1 MAACFYSMPSMD
13 VSHLI
18 ESLNDRQ
25 REAVSAEPGPLLVLA
40 GAGSGKTRVLT
51 HRIAW
56 ACEVDGLSPFSVLA
70 VTFTNK
76 AAAEMR
82 ARVESL
88 LGISAAAMWVGT
100 FHGLAHR
107 MLRLHF
113 EAAKLPQSFQI
124 LDSDDQLRLVKRV
137 VRQLDLDE
145 ARWPPKQAQW
155 FINHNKDEGLR
166 PAHIDPG
173 QDPVQQQMLEIYRL
187 YQELCER
194 SGVVD
199 FAELLLRVLELIRDN
214 DDIRGHY
221 QRRFQ
226 HILVDEFQDTNAIQY
241 AWLRLMAGADTP
253 VFVVGDDD
261 QSIYGWRGARIE
273 NIHHFERDFT
283 NTQVI
288 RLEQNY
294 RSTGTILKAAN
305 ALIDNNQSRL
315 GKELWT
321 QSDDGEPIMFYSAYN
336 EKDEA
341 RFVIDRIESWV
352 AQGRDRK
359 DVAILYRSNVQSRQF
374 EETLV
379 TRGMPYRVYGGL
391 RFFERAEIKDTLAYL
406 RMISN
411 PTADNAF
418 ERTVNHPP
426 RGIGQKTIDEIRNHA
441 RTQSASLWNASL
453 NLVETQQLSARA
465 RGALQNYLDLIRR
478 MTSELTELPL
488 AEQIKSSI
496 EISGLDAHFKKDS
509 TEKGQSRV
517 ENLQELVGAGKGFAY
532 DVVIVETMSTLDAFL
547 AHAALEAGEGQAD
560 AWEDC
565 VQLMTMHSVKGLEFP
580 LVFLVGME
588 EGLFPHQRSSEEPG
602 RMEEE
607 RRLCYVGI
615 TRAREQL
622 VVTCAEVRRLYGGE
636 SYNMLSR
643 FVREIPD
650 ELMQEIRPKAN
661 FSRPVM
667 TASPQISRERAEV
680 DTGLFVGQRVN
691 HARFGD
697 GIVLNL
703 EGQGPQSRVQVN
715 FEAAGSKWLIA
726 SMANLQPA

>member
-1 MAACFYSMPSMD
+1 M
-13 VSHLI
+13 
-18 ESLNDRQ
+18 
-25 REAVSAEPGPLLVLA
+25 
-40 GAGSGKTRVLT
+40 
-51 HRIAW
+51 
-56 ACEVDGLSPFSVLA
+56 
-70 VTFTNK
+70 
-76 AAAEMR
+76 
-82 ARVESL
+82 
-88 LGISAAAMWVGT
+88 
-100 FHGLAHR
+100 
-107 MLRLHF
+107 
-113 EAAKLPQSFQI
+113 
-124 LDSDDQLRLVKRV
+124 VKRV

-166 PAHIDPG
+166 PSHIDPG
-173 QDPVQQQMLEIYRL
+173 QDPIQQQMLEIYRL
-187 YQELCER
+187 YQDQCER
-194 SGVVD
+194 AGVVD

-214 DDIRGHY
+214 DDIREHY
-221 QRRFQ
+221 QRRFR

-241 AWLRLMAGADTP
+241 AWLRLMAGSDTP

-273 NIHHFERDFT
+273 NIHHFEQDFA
-283 NTQVI
+283 NTRVI

-321 QSDDGEPIMFYSAYN
+321 QSDAGEPIMFYSAYN

-341 RFVIDRIESWV
+341 RFVIDRIENWV
-352 AQGRDRK
+352 EQGRSRNE
-359 DVAILYRSNVQSRQF
+359 VAVLYRSNAQSRQF
-374 EETLV
+374 EEALV
-379 TRGMPYRVYGGL
+379 MRGIPYRVYGGL
-391 RFFERAEIKDTLAYL
+391 RFYERAEIKDTLAYL
-406 RMISN
+406 RMISS
-411 PTADNAF
+411 PTADTAF

-426 RGIGQKTIDEIRNHA
+426 RGIGQKTIDEIRHHA
-441 RTQSASLWNASL
+441 RASSATLWTASLE
-453 NLVETQQLSARA
+453 LVGSDQLTSRA
-465 RGALQNYLDLIRR
+465 RSALQGYIDLVRR
-478 MTSELTELPL
+478 LTAELAELPL
-488 AEQIKSSI
+488 GEQIKLII
-496 EISGLDAHFKKDS
+496 EMSGLEAHFQKDRS
-509 TEKGQSRV
+509 EKGQSRI
-517 ENLQELVGAGKGFAY
+517 ENLQELVGAGKNFQHDAL
-532 DVVIVETMSTLDAFL
+532 IEENMSTLDAFL

-622 VVTCAEVRRLYGGE
+622 VVTSAEVRRLYGGE

-650 ELMQEIRPKAN
+650 DLIQEVRPKAR
-661 FSRPVM
+661 FTRPGVQAAPSM
-667 TASPQISRERAEV
+667 HRERAEA

>member
-1 MAACFYSMPSMD
+1 MD

-18 ESLNDRQ
+18 DSLNERQ
-25 REAVSAEPGPLLVLA
+25 RDAVSAEAGPLLVLA

-56 ACEVDGLSPFSVLA
+56 AVEVDGLSPYSVLA

-107 MLRLHF
+107 MLRMHY
-113 EAAKLPQSFQI
+113 EAARLPQNFQI
-124 LDSDDQLRLVKRV
+124 LDSDDQLRMVKRV

-155 FINHNKDEGLR
+155 FINQNKDEGLR
-166 PAHIDPG
+166 PAHVDSG
-173 QDPVQQQMLEIYRL
+173 QDPIHQQMLEIYRL
-187 YQELCER
+187 YDELCQR
-194 SGVVD
+194 AGVVD

-214 DDIRGHY
+214 DDVREHY

-273 NIHHFERDFT
+273 NIHDFQKHFS
-283 NTQVI
+283 NTRVI

-294 RSTGTILKAAN
+294 RSTGIILKAAN
-305 ALIDNNQSRL
+305 ALIDNNQSRM

-321 QSDDGEPIMFYSAYN
+321 QSADGELITYYSAYN

-341 RFVIDRIESWV
+341 RFVVDRIESWV
-352 AQGRDRK
+352 AEGRSRNEIA
-359 DVAILYRSNVQSRQF
+359 VLYRSNAQSRQF

-379 TRGMPYRVYGGL
+379 TRGVPYRVYGGL

-406 RMISN
+406 RMISS

-426 RGIGQKTIDEIRNHA
+426 RGIGQKTIDEIRSHA
-441 RTQSASLWNASL
+441 RVQSSSLWDASLE
-453 NLVETQQLSARA
+453 LVDLQQLTARA
-465 RGALQNYLDLIRR
+465 RGALQAYVDLIQRL
-478 MTSELTELPL
+478 TAELGELPL
-488 AEQIKSSI
+488 NEQIKSSI
-496 EISGLDAHFKKDS
+496 EISGLDAHFKKDNS
-509 TEKGQSRV
+509 EKGQSRT
-517 ENLQELVGAGKGFAY
+517 ENLQELVGAGKGFEY
-532 DVVIVETMSTLDAFL
+532 DAVIDENMSTLDAFL
-547 AHAALEAGEGQAD
+547 AHAALEAGEAQGD

-622 VVTCAEVRRLYGGE
+622 VVTSAEVRRLYGNE
-636 SYNMLSR
+636 SYNTLSR

-650 ELMQEIRPKAN
+650 ELKQEIRPKAQ

-667 TASPQISRERAEV
+667 QTPTRRQYNLAQE
-680 DTGLFVGQRVN
+680 DTGLIVGQRVN

-697 GIVLNL
+697 GVVVNL
-703 EGQGPQSRVQVN
+703 EGQGSQARVQVN
-715 FEAAGSKWLIA
+715 FEKEGSKWLIA
-726 SMANLQPA
+726 SMANLQPV

>member
-1 MAACFYSMPSMD
+1 MD
-13 VSHLI
+13 VSHI
-18 ESLNDRQ
+18 IDSLNERQ
-25 REAVSAEPGPLLVLA
+25 REAVSAEPGPLLILA

-56 ACEVDGLSPFSVLA
+56 VCEVNGESPYSVLA

-82 ARVESL
+82 ARVEAL

-107 MLRLHF
+107 MLRLHY
-113 EAAKLPQSFQI
+113 EAAGLPQNFQI
-124 LDSDDQLRLVKRV
+124 LDSDDQLRMVKRV

-166 PAHIDPG
+166 PTNIDPG
-173 QDPVQQQMLEIYRL
+173 QDPIQQQMLAIYRL
-187 YQELCER
+187 YEELCQLA
-194 SGVVD
+194 GVVD
-199 FAELLLRVLELIRDN
+199 FAELLLRVLELIRDH
-214 DDIRGHY
+214 DDVREHY
-221 QRRFQ
+221 QRRFK

-241 AWLRLMAGADTP
+241 AWLRLMAGPTTP

-273 NIHHFERDFT
+273 NIHNFEKDFR
-283 NTQVI
+283 NTQVV

-305 ALIDNNQSRL
+305 ALIEENTSRL

-321 QSDDGEPIMFYSAYN
+321 DSADGELILYYSAYN
-336 EKDEA
+336 EKDES
-341 RFVIDRIESWV
+341 RFVIDRIEAWV
-352 AQGRDRK
+352 ADGRSRNE
-359 DVAILYRSNVQSRQF
+359 VAVLYRSNAQSRQF

-406 RMISN
+406 RMTSS

-426 RGIGQKTIDEIRNHA
+426 RGIGQKTIDEIRAHA
-441 RTQSASLWNASL
+441 RARLITLWDASLELVASDR
-453 NLVETQQLSARA
+453 LSARA
-465 RGALQNYLDLIRR
+465 RSALQSYVDLVRR
-478 MTSELTELPL
+478 MTSELSELPL
-488 AEQIKSSI
+488 GEQIRASV

-509 TEKGQSRV
+509 SEKGQSRL
-517 ENLQELVGAGKGFAY
+517 ENLQELVGAGKGFEY
-532 DVVIVETMSTLDAFL
+532 DAVIDENLSVLDAFL
-547 AHAALEAGEGQAD
+547 AHAALEAGEAQGD

-622 VVTCAEVRRLYGGE
+622 VLTSAEVRRLYGNE
-636 SYNMLSR
+636 SYNPLSR

-650 ELMQEIRPKAN
+650 ELKQEIRPKAQ

-667 TASPQISRERAEV
+667 QVAPSRNMGQARARE
-680 DTGLFVGQRVN
+680 DTGLAVGQSVN

-697 GIVLNL
+697 GIVINL
-703 EGQGPQSRVQVN
+703 EGQGAQSRVQVN
-715 FEAAGSKWLIA
+715 FEKEGSKWLIA

>member
-1 MAACFYSMPSMD
+1 MD

-18 ESLNDRQ
+18 DSLNDRQ
-25 REAVSAEPGPLLVLA
+25 REAVSAEPGPILVLA

-56 ACEVDGLSPFSVLA
+56 ACEVDGLSPYSVLA

-107 MLRLHF
+107 MLRLHY
-113 EAAKLPQSFQI
+113 EAARLPQSFQI
-124 LDSDDQLRLVKRV
+124 LDSDDQLRMVKRV

-145 ARWPPKQAQW
+145 ASLPPKQAQW

-166 PAHIDPG
+166 PTHIDAG
-173 QDPVQQQMLEIYRL
+173 QDPIQQQMLEIYRL

-194 SGVVD
+194 AGVVD

-214 DDIRGHY
+214 DDIREHY
-221 QRRFQ
+221 QRRFA

-241 AWLRLMAGADTP
+241 AWLRLMAGAATP

-273 NIHHFERDFT
+273 NIHHFEQDFA
-283 NTQVI
+283 NTRVI
-288 RLEQNY
+288 KLEQNY

-305 ALIDNNQSRL
+305 ALIENNHSRL

-341 RFVIDRIESWV
+341 RFVIDRIENWV
-352 AQGRDRK
+352 AQGRSRNEAA
-359 DVAILYRSNVQSRQF
+359 VLYRSNVQSRQF
-374 EETLV
+374 EEALF
-379 TRGMPYRVYGGL
+379 TRGVPYRVYGGL

-406 RMISN
+406 RMISS
-411 PTADNAF
+411 PSADNAF

-441 RTQSASLWNASL
+441 RTQSASLWSASL
-453 NLVETQQLSARA
+453 ELVAEQQLSARA
-465 RGALQNYLDLIRR
+465 HSALQNYLDLIRR
-478 MTSELTELPL
+478 MTAELGELPL
-488 AEQIKSSI
+488 VEQIKASI

-517 ENLQELVGAGKGFAY
+517 ENLQELIGAGKSFTSDA
-532 DVVIVETMSTLDAFL
+532 VIEENMSTLDAFL

-622 VVTCAEVRRLYGGE
+622 VVTSAEVRRLYGGE

-643 FVREIPD
+643 FVREIPP

-661 FSRPVM
+661 FSRPVIQ
-667 TASPQISRERAEV
+667 ASSRIGHDRVEE

-715 FEAAGSKWLIA
+715 FEDAGSKWLIA

>member
-1 MAACFYSMPSMD
+1 MD
-13 VSHLI
+13 VSHI
-18 ESLNDRQ
+18 IDSLNERQ
-25 REAVSAEPGPLLVLA
+25 REAVSAEPGPLLILA

-56 ACEVDGLSPFSVLA
+56 VCEVNGESPYSVLA

-82 ARVESL
+82 ARVEAL

-107 MLRLHF
+107 MLRLHY
-113 EAAKLPQSFQI
+113 EAAGLPQNFQI
-124 LDSDDQLRLVKRV
+124 LDSDDQLRMVKRV

-166 PAHIDPG
+166 PANIDPG
-173 QDPVQQQMLEIYRL
+173 QDPIQQQLVAIYRL
-187 YQELCER
+187 YEELCQLA
-194 SGVVD
+194 GVVD
-199 FAELLLRVLELIRDN
+199 FAELLLRVLELIRDH
-214 DDIRGHY
+214 DDVRGHY
-221 QRRFQ
+221 QRRFK

-241 AWLRLMAGADTP
+241 AWLRLMASSTTP

-273 NIHHFERDFT
+273 NIHNFEKDFR

-305 ALIDNNQSRL
+305 ALIEENKSRL

-321 QSDDGEPIMFYSAYN
+321 DSADGDLILYYSAYN

-341 RFVIDRIESWV
+341 RFVIDRIEAWV
-352 AQGRDRK
+352 ADGRSRNE
-359 DVAILYRSNVQSRQF
+359 VAVLYRSNAQSRQF

-379 TRGMPYRVYGGL
+379 TRGVPYRVYGGL

-406 RMISN
+406 RMISS

-426 RGIGQKTIDEIRNHA
+426 RGIGQKTIDEIRAH
-441 RTQSASLWNASL
+441 
-453 NLVETQQLSARA
+453 ARA
-465 RGALQNYLDLIRR
+465 RMITLWDASLELVATDQLSGRARSALQTYVDLIRR
-478 MTSELTELPL
+478 MTSELGELPL
-488 AEQIKSSI
+488 GEQIRSSV

-509 TEKGQSRV
+509 SEKGQSRL
-517 ENLQELVGAGKGFAY
+517 ENLQELVGAGKGFEY
-532 DVVIVETMSTLDAFL
+532 DAEIDENMSVLDAFL
-547 AHAALEAGEGQAD
+547 AHAALEAGEAQGD

-622 VVTCAEVRRLYGGE
+622 VVTSAEVRRLYGNE

-650 ELMQEIRPKAN
+650 ELKQEIRPKAQ
-661 FSRPVM
+661 FSRAVM
-667 TASPQISRERAEV
+667 QAPSRNMGQHRAQE
-680 DTGLFVGQRVN
+680 DTGLAVGQRVN

-697 GIVLNL
+697 GVVINL
-703 EGQGPQSRVQVN
+703 EGQGAQSRVQVN
-715 FEAAGSKWLIA
+715 FESAGSKWLIA

>member
-1 MAACFYSMPSMD
+1 MD
-13 VSHLI
+13 VSHLLD
-18 ESLNDRQ
+18 SLNDRQ
-25 REAVSAEPGPLLVLA
+25 REAVSADPGNILVLA

-56 ACEVDGLSPFSVLA
+56 ACEVFGLSPFAVLA

-76 AAAEMR
+76 AASEMR
-82 ARVESL
+82 GRVEAL

-107 MLRLHF
+107 MLRLHH
-113 EAAKLPQSFQI
+113 EAARLPQAFQI

-137 VRQLDLDE
+137 IRQLDLDE

-155 FINHNKDEGLR
+155 YINHNKDEGLR
-166 PAHIDPG
+166 PAHVDPG
-173 QDPVQQQMLEIYRL
+173 QDPMQQQWLEIYRL
-187 YQELCER
+187 YEDLCER
-194 SGVVD
+194 NGVVD
-199 FAELLLRVLELIRDN
+199 FAELLLRSLELIRDN
-214 DDIRGHY
+214 DDLREHY
-221 QRRFQ
+221 QRRFKY
-226 HILVDEFQDTNAIQY
+226 ILVDEFQDTNAIQY

-253 VFVVGDDD
+253 TFVVGDDD

-273 NIHHFERDFT
+273 NIHHFERDFAGT
-283 NTQVI
+283 RVI

-294 RSTGTILKAAN
+294 RSTGTILQAAN
-305 ALIDNNQSRL
+305 ALIDNNRERL

-321 QSDDGEPIMFYSAYN
+321 DSGAGDPILFYSAYN

-341 RFVIDRIESWV
+341 RFVADRVENWV
-352 AQGRDRK
+352 AQGRGRSEIA
-359 DVAILYRSNVQSRQF
+359 VLYRSNAQSRQF
-374 EETLV
+374 EETFV
-379 TRGMPYRVYGGL
+379 ARRIPYRVYGGL
-391 RFFERAEIKDTLAYL
+391 RFFERAEIKDALAYL
-406 RMISN
+406 RMLSN
-411 PTADNAF
+411 PTTDPAF

-426 RGIGQKTIDEIRNHA
+426 RGIGQKTVDEIRAYA
-441 RTQSASLWNASL
+441 RAESASLW
-453 NLVETQQLSARA
+453 SAT
-465 RGALQNYLDLIRR
+465 LDLIDSDRLTSRARSALKAYVDLVRR
-478 MTSELTELPL
+478 LTDELAELTL
-488 AEQIKSSI
+488 AEQIKAI
-496 EISGLDAHFKKDS
+496 VERSGLEAHFAKDRS
-509 TEKGQSRV
+509 EKGQARI
-517 ENLQELVGAGKGFAY
+517 ENLQELVGAGKAFQYEA
-532 DVVIVETMSTLDAFL
+532 VIDEGLSPLDAFL

-622 VVTCAEVRRLYGGE
+622 VITSAEVRRLFGGE

-643 FVREIPD
+643 FVRELPD
-650 ELMQEIRPKAN
+650 ELIEEIRPKAS
-661 FSRPVM
+661 FTRPVIPS
-667 TASPQISRERAEV
+667 SPRLGHDRVEE
-680 DTGLFVGQRVN
+680 DTGLFVGQRVT
-691 HARFGD
+691 HARFGP

-715 FEAAGSKWLIA
+715 FEDAGSKWLIA

>member
-1 MAACFYSMPSMD
+1 MD

-18 ESLNDRQ
+18 DSLNERQ
-25 REAVSAEPGPLLVLA
+25 RDAVSADPGHLLVLA

-51 HRIAW
+51 HRVAW
-56 ACEVDGLSPFSVLA
+56 VCEVNGLSPFSVLA

-107 MLRLHF
+107 MLRLHY
-113 EAAKLPQSFQI
+113 EAAGLPQNFQI
-124 LDSDDQLRLVKRV
+124 LDSDDQLRLVKRA
-137 VRQLDLDE
+137 VRELDLDE

-155 FINHNKDEGLR
+155 FINHHKDEGLR
-166 PAHIDPG
+166 PGNIDAG
-173 QDPVQQQMLEIYRL
+173 QDPIQQQLVEIYRH
-187 YQELCER
+187 YEELCR
-194 SGVVD
+194 RNGVVD
-199 FAELLLRVLELIRDN
+199 FAELLLRVLELIRDH
-214 DDIRGHY
+214 DDVRGHY

-241 AWLRLMAGADTP
+241 AWLRLMAGDSTP

-273 NIHHFERDFT
+273 NIHHFETDFA
-283 NTQVI
+283 NTRVI

-321 QSDDGEPIMFYSAYN
+321 QSSDGEPILYYSAYN

-341 RFVIDRIESWV
+341 RFVVDRIDSWV
-352 AQGRDRK
+352 ADGRSRNE
-359 DVAILYRSNVQSRQF
+359 VAVLYRSNAQSRQF

-379 TRGMPYRVYGGL
+379 TRGIPYRVYGGF

-406 RMISN
+406 RM
-411 PTADNAF
+411 TATPNDDGAF
-418 ERTVNHPP
+418 ERTVNNPP
-426 RGIGQKTIDEIRNHA
+426 RGIGQKTIDEVRLHA
-441 RTQSASLWNASL
+441 RSHAVSLWAASHA
-453 NLVETQQLSARA
+453 LVDSEQLTARA
-465 RGALQNYLDLIRR
+465 RGALQGFLALIGR
-478 MTSELTELPL
+478 MTEELSELPL
-488 AEQIKSSI
+488 SEQIRSII
-496 EISGLDAHFKKDS
+496 EISGLEQHFKKDNS
-509 TEKGQSRV
+509 EKGQSRV
-517 ENLQELVGAGKGFAY
+517 ENLQELVGAGKGFEYEAE
-532 DVVIVETMSTLDAFL
+532 VEEGMTMLDAFL
-547 AHAALEAGEGQAD
+547 AHAALEAGESQGD

-588 EGLFPHQRSSEEPG
+588 EGLFPHQRSAEEPG

-622 VVTCAEVRRLYGGE
+622 VITSAEVRRLYGNE
-636 SYNMLSR
+636 NYNLLSR

-650 ELMQEIRPKAN
+650 GLKQEIRPRAQ

-667 TASPQISRERAEV
+667 QAPVAAGREVVEE

-703 EGQGPQSRVQVN
+703 EGQGAQSRVQVN
-715 FEAAGSKWLIA
+715 FESAGSKWLIA
-726 SMANLQPA
+726 SMANLQPC

>member
-1 MAACFYSMPSMD
+1 MD

-18 ESLNDRQ
+18 DPLNDRQ
-25 REAVSAEPGPLLVLA
+25 REAVSAEPGPILILA

-56 ACEVDGLSPFSVLA
+56 ACEVDGLSPYSVLA

-107 MLRLHF
+107 MLRMHY
-113 EAAKLPQSFQI
+113 EAARLPQNFQI

-166 PAHIDPG
+166 PAHIDAG

-194 SGVVD
+194 AGVVD

-221 QRRFQ
+221 QRRFA

-273 NIHHFERDFT
+273 NIHHFEQDFA
-283 NTQVI
+283 NTRVI

-305 ALIDNNQSRL
+305 ALIDNNRSRL

-341 RFVIDRIESWV
+341 RFVIERIENWV
-352 AQGRDRK
+352 AQGRSRK
-359 DVAILYRSNVQSRQF
+359 EVAVLYRSNAQSRQF
-374 EETLV
+374 EEALV
-379 TRGMPYRVYGGL
+379 TRGVPYRVYGGL

-406 RMISN
+406 RMISS
-411 PTADNAF
+411 PTADHAF

-441 RTQSASLWNASL
+441 RVQSASLWGASL
-453 NLVETQQLSARA
+453 ELVTTQHLSSRA
-465 RGALQNYLDLIRR
+465 RSALQGYLDLIRR
-478 MTSELTELPL
+478 MTAELAELTL

-496 EISGLDAHFKKDS
+496 DVTGLDAHFKKDS

-517 ENLQELVGAGKGFAY
+517 ENLQELVGAGKSFAY
-532 DVVIVETMSTLDAFL
+532 DAVIEEDMSTLDAFL

-622 VVTCAEVRRLYGGE
+622 VVTSAEVRRLYGGE

-650 ELMQEIRPKAN
+650 ELMQEIRPRAN
-661 FSRPVM
+661 FSRPVLQ
-667 TASPQISRERAEV
+667 ASPRVSQDRAEE

-715 FEAAGSKWLIA
+715 FEVAGSKWLIA

>member
-1 MAACFYSMPSMD
+1 MD

-18 ESLNDRQ
+18 DPLNEPQ
-25 REAVSAEPGPLLVLA
+25 REAVSAEPGPILVLA

-51 HRIAW
+51 HRVAW
-56 ACEVDGLSPFSVLA
+56 VCEVNGLSPYSVLA

-76 AAAEMR
+76 AASEMR
-82 ARVESL
+82 SRVESL

-107 MLRLHF
+107 MLRLHY
-113 EAAKLPQSFQI
+113 EAAGLPQGFQI
-124 LDSDDQLRLVKRV
+124 LDSDDQLRMVKRV
-137 VRQLDLDE
+137 IRQLDLDE

-173 QDPVQQQMLEIYRL
+173 QDPIQQQMLEIYRI
-187 YQELCER
+187 YQDQCER
-194 SGVVD
+194 AGVVD
-199 FAELLLRVLELIRDN
+199 FAELLLRVLELIRDH
-214 DDIRGHY
+214 DDIREHY
-221 QRRFQ
+221 HRRFR

-241 AWLRLMAGADTP
+241 AWLRLMAGAETP

-273 NIHHFERDFT
+273 NIHHFEKDFAAT
-283 NTQVI
+283 RVI

-305 ALIDNNQSRL
+305 ALIDNNHSRL

-321 QSDDGEPIMFYSAYN
+321 QSDAGEPILFYSAYN

-341 RFVIDRIESWV
+341 RFVVDRIESWV
-352 AQGRDRK
+352 EQGRSRK
-359 DVAILYRSNVQSRQF
+359 EVAVLYRSNAQSRQF

-379 TRGMPYRVYGGL
+379 TRGVPYRVYGGL

-406 RMISN
+406 RMISS
-411 PTADNAF
+411 PAADNAF

-426 RGIGQKTIDEIRNHA
+426 RGIGQKTIDEIRNYA
-441 RTQSASLWNASL
+441 REQSASLWTASRE
-453 NLVETQQLSARA
+453 LVKSSDRLTSRA
-465 RGALQNYLDLIRR
+465 RGALQAYIELVRR
-478 MTSELTELPL
+478 MTDQLAELPL
-488 AEQIKSSI
+488 GEQIKSSI
-496 EISGLDAHFKKDS
+496 EMSGLGAHFKKDS
-509 TEKGQSRV
+509 SEKGQSRI
-517 ENLQELVGAGKGFAY
+517 ENLQELVGAGKSFEY
-532 DVVIVETMSTLDAFL
+532 DAVIEENMTMLDAFL

-622 VVTCAEVRRLYGGE
+622 VVTSAEVRRLFGGE

-650 ELMQEIRPKAN
+650 ELVQEVRPRAQ
-661 FSRPVM
+661 FTRPGFQATPAVH
-667 TASPQISRERAEV
+667 RERAEQ

-697 GIVLNL
+697 GVVLNL

-726 SMANLQPA
+726 NMANLQPA

>member
-1 MAACFYSMPSMD
+1 MD

-18 ESLNDRQ
+18 DPLNDRQ
-25 REAVSAEPGPLLVLA
+25 REAVSAEPGHILVLA

-56 ACEVDGLSPFSVLA
+56 VCEVDGLSPFSVLA

-76 AAAEMR
+76 AANEMR
-82 ARVESL
+82 SRVEEL
-88 LGISAAAMWVGT
+88 LGISASAMWVGT

-107 MLRLHF
+107 MLRLHH
-113 EAAKLPQSFQI
+113 ETAGLPQGFQI
-124 LDSDDQLRLVKRV
+124 LDSDDQLRMVKRV

-155 FINHNKDEGLR
+155 YINHNKDEGLR
-166 PAHIDPG
+166 PPHIDPG
-173 QDPVQQQMLEIYRL
+173 QDPVQQQLLEIYRE
-187 YQELCER
+187 YEDNCR
-194 SGVVD
+194 RAGVVD
-199 FAELLLRVLELIRDN
+199 FAELLLRTLELIRDDEN
-214 DDIRGHY
+214 LRAHY
-221 QRRFQ
+221 QRRFR

-241 AWLRLMAGADTP
+241 AWLRLMAGSETP

-273 NIHHFERDFT
+273 NIHHFERDFA

-305 ALIDNNQSRL
+305 ALIDHNRERL

-321 QSDDGEPIMFYSAYN
+321 DSDAGEPIMYYSAYN

-341 RFVIDRIESWV
+341 RFVVDRIENWMM
-352 AQGRDRK
+352 QGRSREE
-359 DVAILYRSNVQSRQF
+359 VAVLYRSNAQSRQF
-374 EETLV
+374 EEVLI
-379 TRGMPYRVYGGL
+379 TRGIPYRVYGGL
-391 RFFERAEIKDTLAYL
+391 RFFERAEIKDALAYL
-406 RMISN
+406 RMISS
-411 PTADNAF
+411 PTADQAF
-418 ERTVNHPP
+418 ERSVNHPP
-426 RGIGQKTIDEIRNHA
+426 RGIGQKTIDEIRRHA
-441 RTQSASLWNASL
+441 RDERVSLWSASLDLLTSDIL
-453 NLVETQQLSARA
+453 PSRA
-465 RGALQNYLDLIRR
+465 RSALQAYVDLVRR
-478 MTSELTELPL
+478 LTSELVELPL
-488 AEQIKSSI
+488 DEQIKGVI
-496 EISGLDAHFKKDS
+496 DASGLEAHFKKDKS
-509 TEKGQSRV
+509 EKGEARI
-517 ENLQELVGAGKGFAY
+517 ENLQELVGAGKSFRLDA
-532 DVVIVETMSTLDAFL
+532 VIEEDMSVLDAFL
-547 AHAALEAGEGQAD
+547 AHAALEAGETQAD

-622 VVTCAEVRRLYGGE
+622 VITSAEVRHLFGGE

-650 ELMQEIRPKAN
+650 ELLQEIRPKAN
-661 FSRPVM
+661 FSRPLIP
-667 TASPQISRERAEV
+667 TAARPGSERVEE
-680 DTGLFVGQRVN
+680 DTGLFVGQRVS

-715 FEAAGSKWLIA
+715 FENAGSKWLIA
-726 SMANLQPA
+726 SLANLQPA

>member
-1 MAACFYSMPSMD
+1 MD

-18 ESLNDRQ
+18 DSLNDRQ
-25 REAVSAEPGPLLVLA
+25 REAVSAEPGPILVLA

-56 ACEVDGLSPFSVLA
+56 ACEVNGLSPYSVLA

-107 MLRLHF
+107 MLRLHY
-113 EAAKLPQSFQI
+113 EAARLPQNFQI
-124 LDSDDQLRLVKRV
+124 LDSDDQLRMVKRV

-145 ARWPPKQAQW
+145 ASWPPKQAQW

-166 PAHIDPG
+166 SSNIDAG
-173 QDPVQQQMLEIYRL
+173 QDPIQQQMLEIYRL

-194 SGVVD
+194 AGVVD
-199 FAELLLRVLELIRDN
+199 FAELLLRGLELIRDN
-214 DDIRGHY
+214 DDIREHY
-221 QRRFQ
+221 PRRFA

-241 AWLRLMAGADTP
+241 AWLRLMAGAVTP
-253 VFVVGDDD
+253 IFVVGDDD

-273 NIHHFERDFT
+273 NIHHFERDFA

-294 RSTGTILKAAN
+294 RPTGTILKAAN
-305 ALIDNNQSRL
+305 ALIENNHSRL

-321 QSDDGEPIMFYSAYN
+321 QSDDGEPIMFYTAYN
-336 EKDEA
+336 ERDEA
-341 RFVIDRIESWV
+341 RFVIDRIEHWV
-352 AQGRDRK
+352 SQGRSRK
-359 DVAILYRSNVQSRQF
+359 EAAVLYRSNAQSRQF
-374 EETLV
+374 EEALF
-379 TRGMPYRVYGGL
+379 TRGVPYRVYGGL
-391 RFFERAEIKDTLAYL
+391 RFFERAEIKDILAYL
-406 RMISN
+406 RMISS
-411 PTADNAF
+411 PAADNAF

-441 RTQSASLWNASL
+441 RAQSVSLWNASL
-453 NLVETQQLSARA
+453 ELVAAQQLSARA
-465 RGALQNYLDLIRR
+465 RSALQGYVDLIRR
-478 MTSELTELPL
+478 MTAELGELPL
-488 AEQIKSSI
+488 GEQIKSGI
-496 EISGLDAHFKKDS
+496 EISGLEAQFKKDNS
-509 TEKGQSRV
+509 EKGQSRI
-517 ENLQELVGAGKGFAY
+517 ENLQELVGAGKSFAY
-532 DVVIVETMSTLDAFL
+532 DAVIEENMSTLDAFL

-622 VVTCAEVRRLYGGE
+622 VVTSAEVRRLYGGE
-636 SYNMLSR
+636 SYNKLSR

-661 FSRPVM
+661 FSRPVL
-667 TASPQISRERAEV
+667 TASPRIGRDRAEEE
-680 DTGLFVGQRVN
+680 TGLFVGQRVN

-715 FEAAGSKWLIA
+715 FEDAGSKWLIA
-726 SMANLQPA
+726 GMANLQPA

>member
-1 MAACFYSMPSMD
+1 MD
-13 VSHLI
+13 VSHILD
-18 ESLNDRQ
+18 SLNDRQ
-25 REAVSAEPGPLLVLA
+25 REAVSADPGPLLVLA

-51 HRIAW
+51 HRVAW
-56 ACEVDGLSPFSVLA
+56 LCEVDGLSPYSVLA

-107 MLRLHF
+107 LLRLHY
-113 EAAKLPQSFQI
+113 EAAGLPQGFQI
-124 LDSDDQLRLVKRV
+124 LDSDDQLRMVKRV
-137 VRQLDLDE
+137 VRQLELDE

-155 FINHNKDEGLR
+155 YINHNKDEGLR
-166 PAHIDPG
+166 PAHIDAG
-173 QDPVQQQMLEIYRL
+173 QDPIQQQLLEIYRL
-187 YQELCER
+187 YQDLCER
-194 SGVVD
+194 AGVVD

-214 DDIRGHY
+214 DDIREHY

-241 AWLRLMAGADTP
+241 AWTRLMAGTDTP

-273 NIHHFERDFT
+273 NIHHFQKDFA
-283 NTQVI
+283 NTRVI

-305 ALIDNNQSRL
+305 ALIDNNRSRL

-321 QSDDGEPIMFYSAYN
+321 DSADGEPIMYYQAYN

-341 RFVIDRIESWV
+341 RFVMDRIENWV
-352 AQGRDRK
+352 AQGRSRSEIA
-359 DVAILYRSNVQSRQF
+359 VLYRSNAQSRQF
-374 EETLV
+374 EEMLF
-379 TRGMPYRVYGGL
+379 TRGIPYRVYGGL

-411 PTADNAF
+411 PTADHAF

-441 RTQSASLWNASL
+441 RQHSISLWNASIEL
-453 NLVETQQLSARA
+453 ISADGLAARA
-465 RGALQNYLDLIRR
+465 RSALQVYVDLIRR
-478 MTSELTELPL
+478 MTSDLLELPL
-488 AEQIKSSI
+488 GDQIKTGI
-496 EISGLDAHFKKDS
+496 EMSGLDLYFKKDT
-509 TEKGQSRV
+509 TEKGQSRI
-517 ENLQELVGAGKGFAY
+517 ENLQELVGAGKSFDY
-532 DVVIVETMSTLDAFL
+532 DANIDEEMSTLDAFL
-547 AHAALEAGEGQAD
+547 AHAALEAGESQAD

-622 VVTCAEVRRLYGGE
+622 VITSAEVRRLYGGE

-650 ELMQEIRPKAN
+650 DLMQEIRPRASI
-661 FSRPVM
+661 SRPVM
-667 TASPQISRERAEV
+667 PTSPRIGLDRATE
-680 DTGLFVGQRVN
+680 DTGLFVGQKVN

-697 GIVLNL
+697 GVVLNL
-703 EGQGPQSRVQVN
+703 EGQGAQSRVQVN

-726 SMANLQPA
+726 SMANLQPS

>member
-1 MAACFYSMPSMD
+1 MD
-13 VSHLI
+13 VSHLLDD
-18 ESLNDRQ
+18 LNDRQ
-25 REAVSAEPGPLLVLA
+25 RQAVSAEPGHILVLA

-56 ACEVDGLSPFSVLA
+56 ACEVFGLSPLGVLA

-88 LGISAAAMWVGT
+88 LGISASAMWVGT

-107 MLRLHF
+107 ILRLHY
-113 EAAKLPQSFQI
+113 EAAGLPQGFQI
-124 LDSDDQLRLVKRV
+124 LDSDDQLRMVKRV

-155 FINHNKDEGLR
+155 YINHNKDEGLR
-166 PAHIDPG
+166 PTNIDPG
-173 QDPVQQQMLEIYRL
+173 QDPIQRQMLEIYRL
-187 YQELCER
+187 YEDLCQR

-199 FAELLLRVLELIRDN
+199 FAELLLRTLELIRDN
-214 DDIRGHY
+214 DDIREHY

-226 HILVDEFQDTNAIQY
+226 HILVDEFQDTNSIQY
-241 AWLRLMAGADTP
+241 AWLRLMAGSETP

-273 NIHHFERDFT
+273 NIHHFEKDFAET
-283 NTQVI
+283 KII

-305 ALIDNNQSRL
+305 ALIDHNQARL

-321 QSDDGEPIMFYSAYN
+321 QSDAGEPILFYSAYN

-341 RFVIDRIESWV
+341 RFVIDRIENWV
-352 AQGRDRK
+352 EQGRSRNEIA
-359 DVAILYRSNVQSRQF
+359 VLYRSNAQSRQF

-379 TRGMPYRVYGGL
+379 ARGIPYRVYGGL

-411 PTADNAF
+411 PTADPAF

-426 RGIGQKTIDEIRNHA
+426 RGIGQKTIDEIRQHA
-441 RTQSASLWNASL
+441 RAQSSSLWSASLE
-453 NLVETQQLSARA
+453 LVDSEQMTARA
-465 RGALQNYLDLIRR
+465 RGALRTYVDLIRR
-478 MTSELTELPL
+478 LTAELGDLPL
-488 AEQIKSSI
+488 GEQIKSII
-496 EISGLDAHFKKDS
+496 ERSGLEAHFKKDS
-509 TEKGQSRV
+509 SEKGQARI
-517 ENLQELVGAGKGFAY
+517 ENLQELVGAGKSFAY
-532 DVVIVETMSTLDAFL
+532 EAIVDENLSMLDAFL
-547 AHAALEAGEGQAD
+547 AHAALEAGEAQAD

-622 VVTCAEVRRLYGGE
+622 VVTSAEVRRLFGNE

-650 ELMQEIRPKAN
+650 ELIQEIRPKAS
-661 FSRPVM
+661 FTRVGMQATPSV
-667 TASPQISRERAEV
+667 QRERAEA

-691 HARFGD
+691 HARFGE
-697 GIVLNL
+697 GVVLNL

-715 FEAAGSKWLIA
+715 FEDAGSKWLIA

>member
-1 MAACFYSMPSMD
+1 MD
-13 VSHLI
+13 VSHI
-18 ESLNDRQ
+18 IDPLNERQ
-25 REAVSAEPGPLLVLA
+25 REAVSAEPGNLLVLA

-56 ACEVDGLSPFSVLA
+56 ACEVNGLSPFSILA

-76 AAAEMR
+76 AASEMR
-82 ARVESL
+82 ARVEAL

-107 MLRLHF
+107 ILRLHY
-113 EAAKLPQSFQI
+113 EPAGLPQNFQI
-124 LDSDDQLRLVKRV
+124 LDSDDQLRMVKRA

-155 FINHNKDEGLR
+155 FINNRKDEGQR
-166 PAHIDPG
+166 PSHIDAG
-173 QDPVQQQMLEIYRL
+173 EDQNQQQWLEVYRL
-187 YQELCER
+187 YEDLCQNA
-194 SGVVD
+194 GVVD
-199 FAELLLRVLELIRDN
+199 FAELLLRALEVIRDH
-214 DDIRGHY
+214 DDIREHY
-221 QRRFQ
+221 QRRFR

-241 AWLRLMAGADTP
+241 AWLRLMAGTSTP

-273 NIHHFERDFT
+273 NIHHFENDFADT
-283 NTQVI
+283 RVI

-305 ALIDNNQSRL
+305 ALIDNNRSRL

-321 QSDDGEPIMFYSAYN
+321 QSNDGEPILFYSAYN

-341 RFVIDRIESWV
+341 RFVVDRIENWV
-352 AQGRDRK
+352 EQGRNRNE
-359 DVAILYRSNVQSRQF
+359 VAVLYRSNAQSRQF

-379 TRGMPYRVYGGL
+379 TRGVPYRVYGGL

-406 RMISN
+406 RMISD
-411 PTADNAF
+411 PSADNAF
-418 ERTVNHPP
+418 ERTVNNPP
-426 RGIGQKTIDEIRNHA
+426 RGIGQKTIDEIRAHA
-441 RTQSASLWNASL
+441 RRQSSSLWNASL
-453 NLVETQQLSARA
+453 DLLQSDRLTSRA
-465 RGALQNYLDLIRR
+465 RSALQTYVDLVRR
-478 MTSELTELPL
+478 MRNELAELPL
-488 AEQIKSSI
+488 DEQIRASI
-496 EISGLDAHFKKDS
+496 QSSGLDAHFRKDQS
-509 TEKGQSRV
+509 DKGQSRI
-517 ENLQELVGAGKGFAY
+517 ENLQELIGAGKGFVFDA
-532 DVVIVETMSTLDAFL
+532 VIEENLSPLDAFL
-547 AHAALEAGEGQAD
+547 AHAALEAGEAQAD

-622 VVTCAEVRRLYGGE
+622 VVTSAEVRRLFGGE

-650 ELMQEIRPKAN
+650 DLIQEIRPRAH
-661 FSRPVM
+661 FSRPGVP
-667 TASPQISRERAEV
+667 AYESLHRERAEV

-691 HARFGD
+691 HASFGD
-697 GIVLNL
+697 GVVLNL
-703 EGQGPQSRVQVN
+703 EGQGAQSRVQVN

-726 SMANLQPA
+726 SMANLQPV

>member
-1 MAACFYSMPSMD
+1 MD

-18 ESLNDRQ
+18 DPLNERQ
-25 REAVSAEPGPLLVLA
+25 REAVSAEPGPILVLA

-107 MLRLHF
+107 MLRLHY
-113 EAAKLPQSFQI
+113 EAARLPQNFQI
-124 LDSDDQLRLVKRV
+124 LDSDDQLRMVKRV

-155 FINHNKDEGLR
+155 FINHHKDEGLR
-166 PAHIDPG
+166 PSHVDPG
-173 QDPVQQQMLEIYRL
+173 QDPIQQQMLEIYRL

-194 SGVVD
+194 AGVVD

-214 DDIRGHY
+214 DDIREHY

-241 AWLRLMAGADTP
+241 AWLRLMAGSDTP
-253 VFVVGDDD
+253 IFVVGDDD

-273 NIHHFERDFT
+273 NIHHFERDFA

-305 ALIDNNQSRL
+305 ALIDNNRSRL

-321 QSDDGEPIMFYSAYN
+321 QSEDGEPIMFYSAYN

-341 RFVIDRIESWV
+341 RFVVDRIESWV

-359 DVAILYRSNVQSRQF
+359 DVAVLYRSNAQSRQF

-379 TRGMPYRVYGGL
+379 TRGVPYRVYGGL
-391 RFFERAEIKDTLAYL
+391 RFFERAEIKDALAYM
-406 RMISN
+406 RMISS

-441 RTQSASLWNASL
+441 RTQSASLWSASL
-453 NLVETQQLSARA
+453 DLVETQQLSARA
-465 RGALQNYLDLIRR
+465 HSALQTYLDLIRR
-478 MTSELTELPL
+478 MTAELSELPL
-488 AEQIKSSI
+488 GEQIRSGI
-496 EISGLDAHFKKDS
+496 EISGLDAHFKKDNS
-509 TEKGQSRV
+509 EKGQSRI
-517 ENLQELVGAGKGFAY
+517 ENLQELVGAGKSFEY
-532 DVVIVETMSTLDAFL
+532 DAVIEEDMSTLDAFL

-622 VVTCAEVRRLYGGE
+622 VVTSAEVRRLYGGE

-643 FVREIPD
+643 FVREIPS

-667 TASPQISRERAEV
+667 PASPRIGQDRVEE
-680 DTGLFVGQRVN
+680 DTGLSVGQRVN

-697 GIVLNL
+697 GIILNL

-715 FEAAGSKWLIA
+715 FEEVGSKWLIA
-726 SMANLQPA
+726 SMANLHPA

>member
-1 MAACFYSMPSMD
+1 MD

-18 ESLNDRQ
+18 DSLNDRQ

-51 HRIAW
+51 HRVAW
-56 ACEVDGLSPFSVLA
+56 VCEVNGLSPFSVLA

-76 AAAEMR
+76 AASEMR
-82 ARVESL
+82 SRVEEL

-107 MLRLHF
+107 MLRMHH
-113 EAAKLPQSFQI
+113 EAARLPQGFQI
-124 LDSDDQLRLVKRV
+124 LDSDDQLRMVKRV

-145 ARWPPKQAQW
+145 KLWPPKQAQW
-155 FINHNKDEGLR
+155 YINHHKDEGLR
-166 PAHIDPG
+166 PQNIDPG
-173 QDPVQQQMLEIYRL
+173 QDFNKQKMLEIYRL
-187 YQELCER
+187 YQEQCDR

-199 FAELLLRVLELIRDN
+199 FAELLLRTLELIRDN
-214 DDIRGHY
+214 DDLLGHY

-253 VFVVGDDD
+253 MFVVGDDD

-273 NIHHFERDFT
+273 NIHHFEKDFS

-305 ALIDNNQSRL
+305 ALIAENRERL

-321 QSDDGEPIMFYSAYN
+321 QSEAGDPIMFYSAYN

-341 RFVIDRIESWV
+341 RFVIDRIENWV
-352 AQGRDRK
+352 EQGRNRK
-359 DVAILYRSNVQSRQF
+359 EIAVLYRSNAQSRQF
-374 EETLV
+374 EESLV
-379 TRGMPYRVYGGL
+379 TRGIPYRVYGGL

-411 PTADNAF
+411 ADADHAF

-426 RGIGQKTIDEIRNHA
+426 RGIGQKTLDEIRLHA
-441 RTQSASLWNASL
+441 REQSLSMWNAA
-453 NLVETQQLSARA
+453 NELVSSSKLSARA
-465 RGALQNYLDLIRR
+465 HSALQVYLDLIRR
-478 MTSELTELPL
+478 MTSELAEVPL
-488 AEQIKSSI
+488 GEQIKIGI
-496 EISGLDAHFKKDS
+496 EASGLDVHFTKDK
-509 TEKGQSRV
+509 TEKGQSRL
-517 ENLQELVGAGKGFAY
+517 ENLQELVGAGKGFQY
-532 DVVIVETMSTLDAFL
+532 DAVIDENLSMLDAFL

-560 AWEDC
+560 AWDDC

-588 EGLFPHQRSSEEPG
+588 EGLFPHQRSSEEPS

-615 TRAREQL
+615 TRAREEL
-622 VVTCAEVRRLYGGE
+622 VVTCAEVRRLFGYE
-636 SYNMLSR
+636 EKRNPRSR
-643 FVREIPD
+643 FIGEIPK
-650 ELMQEIRPKAN
+650 ELIEEIRPKAN
-661 FSRPVM
+661 FSRPIIQ
-667 TASPQISRERAEV
+667 TSPRLGRQTTEV
-680 DTGLFVGQRVN
+680 DTGLFVGQSVS
-691 HARFGD
+691 HARFGQ